1 MTGLQHLDAG
11 PTVFFPLEVTLV
23 SIMFAS
29 SSLVLIGLIFSDD
42 FSPLMVQEPLFLTGR
57 PPC

>member
-1 MTGLQHLDAG
+1 MWKIQTSIIKEE
-11 PTVFFPLEVTLV
+11 FFPLEVTLV